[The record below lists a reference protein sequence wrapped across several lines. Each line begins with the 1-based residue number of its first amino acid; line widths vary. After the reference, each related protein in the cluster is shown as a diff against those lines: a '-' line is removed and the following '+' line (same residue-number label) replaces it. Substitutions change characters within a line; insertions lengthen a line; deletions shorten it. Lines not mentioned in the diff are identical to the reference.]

1 MMELRFHSEN
11 LSKHGVTPEEVEECF
26 SDVRRLIRRIGD
38 SYWLIGNTEAGRLL
52 QIGYRK
58 EEDKSYFVF
67 HAMSAR
73 EYEHRQ
79 YKSRGK

>member
-1 MMELRFHSEN
+1 MELNFHLDN

-26 SDVRRLIRRIGD
+26 SDDLRLIRRIGTN
-38 SYWLIGNTEAGRLL
+38 YWLIGKTEAGRLL

-58 EEDKSYFVF
+58 EADKTYFVF
-67 HAMSAR
+67 MAAR
-73 EYEHRQ
+73 SYERRQ